1 MPAHIFVRL
10 GKWREAI
17 ESDLNSM
24 NVSIAYFQKKV
35 TDGKAKWKAEGMYDE
50 YLHSLD
56 YLVYSY
62 HQIGTCTAT
71 SAPESS

>member
-10 GKWREAI
+10 GQWRNAI
-17 ESDLNSM
+17 VSDLHSM
-24 NVSIAYFQKKV
+24 NVSSIFFAKKLRE
-35 TDGKAKWKAEGMYDE
+35 GKAGWRADGMYDE

-62 HQIGTCTAT
+62 HQIGTAQ
-71 SAPESS
+71 S